1 MNILS
6 IDTSSSNCTAAV
18 VRDYETLGEISIN
31 FNLQHSVLLMPLV
44 EELLEKLN
52 MAPAELSAITVSVGP
67 GSFTGLRIGLA
78 AAKGMALALDI
89 PIYASDSLAV
99 LAYGA
104 FGYQGLIIPMVDALR
119 NGYYTGIYTFIQG
132 KLVTLMEPSI
142 LTLDEVMEK
151 VSNESREIMIMGD
164 ILSKISA
171 EELQSRNNIILAPQN
186 LNIPKASTLPYLLRE
201 RIEKEEKEDIYSLVP
216 LYMRKSQAEY
226 EYEKK
231 QGRLL

>member
-119 NGYYTGIYTFIQG
+119 NGYYIGIYTFIQG
-132 KLVTLMEPSI
+132 KLVTLMEPAI

-201 RIEKEEKEDIYSLVP
+201 RIENEEKEDIYSLVP